1 MNEMNR
7 ENARELKDIK
17 NMSLTIQELLQKYST
32 KMDKI

>member
-1 MNEMNR
+1 MNR